1 MAKPLTL
8 TGVKPEKAY
17 HTNARIILPQKVEE
31 VYMWENFIW
40 DSERSEELHNMRISI
55 KRLRYSMEFFTC
67 NYDEQFINCLHTIID
82 LQDILGDIHDND
94 VVIDTLTNYKTD
106 HNHLTLL
113 GIDSL
118 LSRVRKNRI
127 SDYNEFLSKWEK
139 LSQDNFKNHLLTII
153 STEKKNG

>member
-8 TGVKPEKAY
+8 TGVKPEKAF
-17 HTNARIILPQKVEE
+17 HINAYIILPQKVEE
-31 VYMWENFIW
+31 VYMWENFIR

-67 NYDEQFINCLHTIID
+67 NYGEQFIKCLNTIID

-94 VVIDTLTNYKTD
+94 VVIETLINYKTD
-106 HNHLTLL
+106 HKHLTLP

-118 LSRVRKNRI
+118 IVRVRKNRI
-127 SDYNEFLSKWEK
+127 SDYNEFLSRWEK
-139 LSQDNFKNHLLTII
+139 LSRDNFKDHLLAII
-153 STEKKNG
+153 ASG

>member
-8 TGVKPEKAY
+8 TGVKPKADF

-67 NYDEQFINCLHTIID
+67 NYDEQFIKFLHIIID

-94 VVIDTLTNYKTD
+94 VVIEILTNYKTD
-106 HNHLTLL
+106 DSHLTIP
-113 GIDSL
+113 GIESL
-118 LSRVRKNRI
+118 ISRVRKNRL

-139 LSQDNFKNHLLTII
+139 LSQNNFKQRLLATIAA
-153 STEKKNG
+153 EKKN

>member
-8 TGVKPEKAY
+8 TGVKPKADFR
-17 HTNARIILPQKVEE
+17 TNARIILPQKVEE

-67 NYDEQFINCLHTIID
+67 NYDEQFIKYLNTIID

-94 VVIDTLTNYKTD
+94 VVLDILTKYKTD
-106 HNHLTLL
+106 HNHLTIP
-113 GIDSL
+113 GIESL
-118 LSRVRKNRI
+118 IFRVRKNRFL
-127 SDYNEFLSKWEK
+127 DYHEFLSKWEK
-139 LSQDNFKNHLLTII
+139 LSQGNFKNNLLAII
-153 STEKKNG
+153 ATEKKNG

>member
-8 TGVKPEKAY
+8 TGVKPKADFR
-17 HTNARIILPQKVEE
+17 TNARIILPQKVEE
-31 VYMWENFIW
+31 VYMWENFIQ
-40 DSERSEELHNMRISI
+40 DSERKEELHNMRISI

-67 NYDEQFINCLHTIID
+67 NYDEQFIKFLHTIID

-94 VVIDTLTNYKTD
+94 VVIDILTNYKTD
-106 HNHLTLL
+106 HSHLTIP

-118 LSRVRKNRI
+118 ISRVRKSRL

-139 LSQDNFKNHLLTII
+139 LSQNNFKQRLLAII
-153 STEKKNG
+153 AAKKKNG